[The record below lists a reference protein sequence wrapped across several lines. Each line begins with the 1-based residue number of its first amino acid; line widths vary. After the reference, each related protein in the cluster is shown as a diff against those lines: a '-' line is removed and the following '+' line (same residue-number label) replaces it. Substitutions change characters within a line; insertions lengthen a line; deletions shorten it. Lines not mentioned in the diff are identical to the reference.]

1 MNKIEVPCFSKKT
14 ILPFSLNFPPP
25 PPHPTPPTPLF
36 MELTEE
42 DKALG
47 SSLQLEE
54 LNVCWRSKIH
64 NI

>member
-1 MNKIEVPCFSKKT
+1 MNKIIVPCYSEKN
-14 ILPFSLNFPPP
+14 ILTFSLNS
-25 PPHPTPPTPLF
+25 PPTTLF

-47 SSLQLEE
+47 NSLQLQE
-54 LNVCWRSKIH
+54 LNVCRRSKIH